1 MKYTDKLKFRHEE
14 RCRPISENIYSIM
27 FRVDCLMRSNY
38 RRRLRPNITVED
50 TLFSTA
56 SQPHCRIARPRL
68 DVQAITIN

>member
-1 MKYTDKLKFRHEE
+1 MKFTDKLKFRHEE
-14 RCRPISENIYSIM
+14 RCISENIYSIM

-38 RRRLRPNITVED
+38 RRRLRPNTNSRRHIV
-50 TLFSTA
+50 LY